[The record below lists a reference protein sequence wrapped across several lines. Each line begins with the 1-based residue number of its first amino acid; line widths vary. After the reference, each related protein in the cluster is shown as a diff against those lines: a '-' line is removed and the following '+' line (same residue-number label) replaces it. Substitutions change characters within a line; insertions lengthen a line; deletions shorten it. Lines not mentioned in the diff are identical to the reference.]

1 MTTSSLEREATLDDL
16 LEFDGRAEL
25 IDGEILPMS
34 GTGHGPA
41 SAAVHIAATL
51 VMWSRSH
58 GGGYAYGDGA
68 SFLVHTPRQQV
79 LSPDAAWW
87 IGTPDPHAPVISGA
101 PAFVAEVRSTT
112 DYGPAAERAM
122 ARKRALWFAA
132 GVQVL
137 WDVDVLRRQIIRVF
151 RAESPDATVVRGR
164 GEIADA
170 EPAVPGWRFPVDEL
184 FL

>member
-1 MTTSSLEREATLDDL
+1 MTISFLEREATLEDL

-25 IDGEILPMS
+25 INGEIVPMS
-34 GTGHGPA
+34 GTGHGPVKA
-41 SAAVHIAATL
+41 SMRI
-51 VMWSRSH
+51 
-58 GGGYAYGDGA
+58 GGSLDAWQRTQGRGYGYGEGA
-68 SFLVHTPRQQV
+68 CFLIHTPRQQV

-87 IGTPDPHAPVISGA
+87 VGTPDPHAPVISGA
-101 PAFVAEVRSTT
+101 PTFVAEVRSTT
-112 DYGPAAERAM
+112 DYGPSAERTM

-137 WDVDVLRRQIIRVF
+137 WDVDVLRRQIVRIF
-151 RAESPDATVVRGR
+151 HADSPEAPVVRTR

-170 EPAVPGWRFPVDEL
+170 EPAVPGWRFPVDDL